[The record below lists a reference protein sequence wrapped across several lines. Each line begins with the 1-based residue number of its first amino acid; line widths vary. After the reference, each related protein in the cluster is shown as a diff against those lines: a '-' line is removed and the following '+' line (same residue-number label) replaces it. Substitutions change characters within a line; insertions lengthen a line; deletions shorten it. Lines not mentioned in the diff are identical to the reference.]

1 VEMMDDSLLVRQEK
15 QYASCPL
22 QLLLRGLNSISPS
35 LASFCI
41 TKSIHAQPK
50 ELEEGG
56 YAAGPG
62 TAARW
67 WCRWLAAEKPLKAR
81 GMCSCSQDLVADDA
95 AAGCSVGVIG
105 THDLLT
111 WTADR

>member
-1 VEMMDDSLLVRQEK
+1 MEMMDDSLLVRQEK

-35 LASFCI
+35 LASFSI

-56 YAAGPG
+56 LRCWPG
-62 TAARW
+62 HGSTVVVSMAR
-67 WCRWLAAEKPLKAR
+67 CREASQGAR
-81 GMCSCSQDLVADDA
+81 HVQLQPRSGS
-95 AAGCSVGVIG
+95 
-105 THDLLT
+105 
-111 WTADR
+111 